1 MLGRKK
7 GFTATQSK
15 LTSHR
20 MRSATIGTHVPQR
33 ARASRRGMN
42 AEAVGFSNS
51 RKKRRAARG
60 IVDHVTPSTASGESS
75 QDYSRRVSR
84 RQFAEEIQRKARVR
98 RIVAVVGVAFVVLCV
113 AAGVGSLAFLGSVD
127 GKLSLG
133 DSNAPTAL
141 VAATDGEPYY
151 LLCAASLGA
160 AQGEAGP
167 ETDAYLLVRVD
178 EGARAATVVSLPSN
192 LQVKLSDGAAH
203 PLYDVAALGGDAALV
218 EAVAGFAGVNVSH
231 FARTDAE
238 GIAHLVDAVGGVL
251 VNVAEEVDDPTA
263 GDVYLAEGEQAL
275 DGAAALTLLRA
286 QNYAGGVES
295 QAANRA
301 AFFFALANKLMEPHG
316 LGMIM
321 RLDQTASDVQTDWKT
336 LDLMALADALRGL
349 QTTYAASVPGHETS
363 VDGTSQYVASGGDW
377 TDLMDRVRAGDD
389 PAAPEAAA
397 PAVDPA
403 SFTVAVRNGT
413 DVTGSAAQLTK
424 TLEAQGF
431 KVVET
436 GNVDDYTVYPETLVI
451 YHDEALSPAADAVVK
466 AMGAGRAINGGSY
479 YTFEADV
486 LVIIGT
492 DYQPIV

>member
-336 LDLMALADALRGL
+336 LDLMSLADALRGL

-397 PAVDPA
+397 PAVDLA

-451 YHDEALSPAADAVVK
+451 YHDEALSRRRMP
-466 AMGAGRAINGGSY
+466 S
-479 YTFEADV
+479 
-486 LVIIGT
+486 
-492 DYQPIV
+492 

>member
-141 VAATDGEPYY
+141 VAATDGEPY
-151 LLCAASLGA
+151 
-160 AQGEAGP
+160 
-167 ETDAYLLVRVD
+167 YLLVRVD